1 MATSN
6 PTSPS
11 LRLLQTLQ
19 TAFERLSARERTA
32 VLAAAWMVGLG
43 LLWWLALSPAIQT
56 LRQAPAQ
63 HALADAQLASLRAM
77 AATAEAVRAQSTT
90 QPLSRADSLR
100 ALEDAMTTLGQA
112 AQLSATADRPTVT
125 LREVAPDV
133 VALWLAQVRL
143 NARLTPVEADLKASG
158 QPIRWSGSVVLSGP
172 ALDNGN

>member
-6 PTSPS
+6 TASPS
-11 LRLLQTLQ
+11 QRMLQTLQ
-19 TAFERLSARERTA
+19 VAYERLSARERMA
-32 VLAAAWMVGLG
+32 VLAAAWIVGLG

-63 HALADAQLASLRAM
+63 HAEADAQLATLRAM
-77 AATAEAVRAQSTT
+77 AATAEAVRSQNTA

-100 ALEDAMTTLGQA
+100 ALEESMTALGQA

-125 LREVAPDV
+125 LREVAPDAL
-133 VALWLAQVRL
+133 ALWLAQVRL
-143 NARLTPVEADLKASG
+143 NARLTPIEAQLTASG
-158 QPIRWSGSVVLSGP
+158 QPIRWNGSVVLAGP